1 VSSARTPPPAA
12 NSSAS
17 SSNSRH
23 KKTGVH
29 RRFFFVRK
37 KSGKLRAFHS
47 HREAFNVFVKAL
59 RVGLGQLIIFI
70 DFITRPGKK
79 NRPAAAQAQ
88 VESAAKGLTL
98 YQFHAC
104 PFCVKTRRTLRRLN
118 VPVALRDAKNN
129 EQDRQTLLEQGG
141 KIKVPCL
148 RIEENG
154 QTTWMY
160 ESKVIID
167 YLDKR
172 FAAA

>member
-1 VSSARTPPPAA
+1 M
-12 NSSAS
+12 
-17 SSNSRH
+17 
-23 KKTGVH
+23 
-29 RRFFFVRK
+29 
-37 KSGKLRAFHS
+37 
-47 HREAFNVFVKAL
+47 FVKAL

-70 DFITRPGKK
+70 DFLTRPRKQQ
-79 NRPAAAQAQ
+79 RTAAAQAK
-88 VESAAKGLTL
+88 VDAAARDLTL

-118 VPVALRDAKNN
+118 LPVALRDAKND
-129 EQDRQTLLEQGG
+129 EHHRQTLLEQGG

-160 ESKVIID
+160 ESQTIIA
-167 YLDKR
+167 YLNQR

>member
-1 VSSARTPPPAA
+1 MI
-12 NSSAS
+12 
-17 SSNSRH
+17 
-23 KKTGVH
+23 
-29 RRFFFVRK
+29 
-37 KSGKLRAFHS
+37 
-47 HREAFNVFVKAL
+47 VKAL

-79 NRPAAAQAQ
+79 KRPADAQAQ
-88 VESAAKGLTL
+88 VEQAARGLTL

-104 PFCVKTRRTLRRLN
+104 PFCVKTRRTLHRLN

-129 EQDRQTLLEQGG
+129 QQDRQTLLEQGG
-141 KIKVPCL
+141 RIKVPCL

-154 QTTWMY
+154 ETTWMY

-172 FAAA
+172 FSAV

>member
-1 VSSARTPPPAA
+1 LRQ
-12 NSSAS
+12 
-17 SSNSRH
+17 
-23 KKTGVH
+23 KKTGVD
-29 RRFFFVRK
+29 RRFFFVRE
-37 KSGKLRAFHS
+37 KSGKLRAFLNL

-79 NRPAAAQAQ
+79 QRPAAAQAQ
-88 VESAAKGLTL
+88 VDSAAKDLTL

-118 VPVALRDAKNN
+118 VPVALKDAKNN

-141 KIKVPCL
+141 RIKVPCL

-172 FAAA
+172 FAAV

>member
-1 VSSARTPPPAA
+1 M
-12 NSSAS
+12 
-17 SSNSRH
+17 
-23 KKTGVH
+23 
-29 RRFFFVRK
+29 
-37 KSGKLRAFHS
+37 
-47 HREAFNVFVKAL
+47 FVKAL
-59 RVGLGQLIIFI
+59 RVGLGQIIIFG
-70 DFITRPGKK
+70 DFITRPRKQQ
-79 NRPAAAQAQ
+79 RPASAQAQ
-88 VESAAKGLTL
+88 VDQSARDLTL

-118 VPVALRDAKNN
+118 VPVALKDAKNN

-160 ESKVIID
+160 DSKVIID

-172 FAAA
+172 FAAV

>member
-1 VSSARTPPPAA
+1 M
-12 NSSAS
+12 
-17 SSNSRH
+17 
-23 KKTGVH
+23 
-29 RRFFFVRK
+29 
-37 KSGKLRAFHS
+37 
-47 HREAFNVFVKAL
+47 FVKAL
-59 RVGLGQLIIFI
+59 RVGLGQLSSFI
-70 DFITRPGKK
+70 DFLTRPGKK
-79 NRPAAAQAQ
+79 QRPVEAQAL
-88 VESAAKGLTL
+88 VNSAAKDLTL

-167 YLDKR
+167 YLNQR
-172 FAAA
+172 YAGI

>member
-1 VSSARTPPPAA
+1 M
-12 NSSAS
+12 
-17 SSNSRH
+17 
-23 KKTGVH
+23 KKTGID
-29 RRFFFVRK
+29 RRFFFAGE
-37 KSGKLRAFHS
+37 KSGKLRALFFPAA
-47 HREAFNVFVKAL
+47 RLNTVIVKAL
-59 RVGLGQLIIFI
+59 RIGLGQLIIFI

-79 NRPAAAQAQ
+79 QRPAEAQAQ
-88 VESAAKGLTL
+88 VDQAARSLTL

-141 KIKVPCL
+141 RIKVPCL
-148 RIEENG
+148 RVEENG
-154 QTTWMY
+154 ETTWMY
-160 ESKVIID
+160 ESKVIIE